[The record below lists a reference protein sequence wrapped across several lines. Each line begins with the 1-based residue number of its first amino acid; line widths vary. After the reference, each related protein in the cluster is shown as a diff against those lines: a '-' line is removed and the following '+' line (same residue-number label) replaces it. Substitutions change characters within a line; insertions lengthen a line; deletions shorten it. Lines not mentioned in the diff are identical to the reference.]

1 MSSDFSNPCCIS
13 ALTCQVSLDSLKGFV
28 HTIEGLR
35 HGGEN
40 FDALEERAFSIE
52 QFFRSVGFNVSSQP
66 VILHD
71 KTFRNIIADKSTS
84 SVDSG
89 TILIGAHY
97 DAAQGS
103 PGADD
108 NASGV
113 AVMLEAARILG
124 KVPLIKN
131 IRFVAFTLEE
141 PQHQTIHFLIGS
153 RYFAE
158 QAKKVGEKYQA
169 VLILES
175 VGYSSIEK
183 GSQIIP
189 SFVRINAPDIGNFL
203 GVVANRASEYI
214 MKAFQSVATENVPE
228 LMVATYRVPFSGYLM
243 PETRFSDH
251 SPFWDCGY
259 PALMLT
265 DTAMFRNPYYH
276 TEYDRVATL
285 DFTFMSNVTKAV
297 ISFIANFAGGLH

>member
-1 MSSDFSNPCCIS
+1 MSDYTIADLLSRVDINNLK
-13 ALTCQVSLDSLKGFV
+13 AQVRNL
-28 HTIEGLR
+28 EGLR

-40 FDALEERAFSIE
+40 YDALEQRAIFIE
-52 QFFRSVGFNVSSQP
+52 QFFNSLKLRVRSQP
-66 VILHD
+66 VVFHG
-71 KTFRNIIADKSTS
+71 KTFRNIIADKLTS
-84 SVDSG
+84 AGDSG

-97 DAAQGS
+97 DAAEGS

-113 AVMLEAARILG
+113 AVMLETARLMSDIRLNRT
-124 KVPLIKN
+124 V
-131 IRFVAFTLEE
+131 RFVAFTLEE
-141 PQHQTIHFLIGS
+141 PQPQSVNFLIGS
-153 RYFAE
+153 RHFAE
-158 QAKKVGEKYQA
+158 EAKKAGDKYEA

-175 VGYSSIEK
+175 VGYSSSDK

-203 GVVANRASEYI
+203 GVVANRASESI
-214 MKAFQSVATENVPE
+214 MKTFQSVAAENVPE
-228 LMVATYRVPFSGYLM
+228 LLVATYKVPFSGYLM

-265 DTAMFRNPYYH
+265 DTAMFRNPHYH
-276 TEYDRVATL
+276 TEHDTMDTL
-285 DFTFMSNVTKAV
+285 DFNFMSDVTKAV
-297 ISFIANFAGGLH
+297 ISFIAHRACGLQ

>member
-1 MSSDFSNPCCIS
+1 MSGDFSDSSSIS
-13 ALTCQVSLDSLKGFV
+13 ELTSKISRNSLKQFV
-28 HTIEGLR
+28 NTIEGLR

-40 FDALEERAFSIE
+40 YDALEQRALFIE
-52 QFFRSVGFNVSSQP
+52 QFFRSLKMSVQSQP
-66 VILHD
+66 VVFHG

-84 SVDSG
+84 AGDSG

-97 DAAQGS
+97 DAAEGS

-113 AVMLEAARILG
+113 AVMLETARLLSDIQLN
-124 KVPLIKN
+124 KTV
-131 IRFVAFTLEE
+131 RFVAFTLEE
-141 PQHQTIHFLIGS
+141 PQPQSVNFLIGS
-153 RYFAE
+153 RHFAE
-158 QAKKVGEKYQA
+158 EAKKAGVKYEA

-175 VGYSSIEK
+175 VGYSSSDK

-203 GVVANRASEYI
+203 GVVANRTSESI
-214 MKAFQSVATENVPE
+214 MKKFQSVTAENVPE
-228 LMVATYRVPFSGYLM
+228 LLVATYKVPFSGYLM

-265 DTAMFRNPYYH
+265 DTAMFRNPHYH
-276 TEYDRVATL
+276 TEYDSVDTL
-285 DFTFMSNVTKAV
+285 DFNFMSNVAKAV
-297 ISFIANFAGGLH
+297 IAFIAQCDGSLQ